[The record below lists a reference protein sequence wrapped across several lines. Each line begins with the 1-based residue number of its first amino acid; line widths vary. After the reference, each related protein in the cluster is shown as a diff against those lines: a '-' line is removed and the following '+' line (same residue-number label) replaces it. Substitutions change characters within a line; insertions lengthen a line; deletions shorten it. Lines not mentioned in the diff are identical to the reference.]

1 MRRRWSQGESETRRT
16 SNRGGQF
23 LFVLY
28 FVCTILL
35 VMSRLGHDTLQ
46 EARAAF
52 TDYATPVLEKAS
64 LPVTYV
70 RRAVD
75 RASDYADGVAEI
87 DRLKAENERLRQWEW
102 QAKRLERRLAQM
114 RTLLNGVEEPAL
126 EFVTAR
132 VIADARGPFVRSV
145 LVNAGTAQKIKLGYA
160 VINADGLVGRTVRV
174 GESISRVIMLNDL
187 NSRIPV
193 LVGPAGVRAIL
204 TGDNGPEPR
213 LEFLSDDDNVY
224 EDDEV
229 YTSGHGGVFPRGLR
243 IGTVKP
249 ATGKGFRIK
258 PYVRL
263 SQIEYVS
270 VLFYDSPLSQASE
283 ISDNQSLVTK
293 PPALHA
299 KADRPAATEA
309 R

>member
-1 MRRRWSQGESETRRT
+1 MRRKWSEGNSGSRR
-16 SNRGGQF
+16 SGSRGGQF

-28 FVCTILL
+28 FVCAVLL
-35 VMSRLGHDTLQ
+35 VLSRLGHDTLR

-52 TDYATPVLEKAS
+52 ADFATPVLEKAS
-64 LPVTYV
+64 LPVTYIRHV
-70 RRAVD
+70 WA

-87 DRLKAENERLRQWEW
+87 DRLKQENERLRHWEW

-126 EFVTAR
+126 EFVTGR

-145 LVNAGTAQKIKLGYA
+145 LVNVGTSQKVRLGYA
-160 VINADGLVGRTVRV
+160 VINSDGLIGRTVRV
-174 GESISRVIMLNDL
+174 GESVSRVIMLNDL

-204 TGDNGPEPR
+204 VGDNGPEPR
-213 LEFLSDDDNVY
+213 LEFLSDSDNVY

-243 IGTVKP
+243 IGLVKQ
-249 ATGKGFRIK
+249 ATGKGFQ
-258 PYVRL
+258 VRPHVSL

-270 VLFYDSPLSQASE
+270 VLFYDSPARLERE
-283 ISDNQSLVTK
+283 ISENQTLVGP
-293 PPALHA
+293 PPAQHA
-299 KADRPAATEA
+299 KARSDTATEA